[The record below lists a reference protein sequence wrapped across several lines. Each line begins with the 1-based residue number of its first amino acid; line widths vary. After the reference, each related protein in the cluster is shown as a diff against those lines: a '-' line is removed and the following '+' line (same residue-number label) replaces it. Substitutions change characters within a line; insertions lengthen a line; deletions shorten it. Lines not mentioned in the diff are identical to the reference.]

1 MKTVWRYGFYRID
14 RLSDHEYSELFNE
27 DKEYQY
33 SFRMTTEN
41 LKDSHEIY
49 ALRYG
54 DKDIAS
60 LAIEYLY
67 TDDLLSRA
75 IFIVGFQRNKFFPEF
90 KGQGS
95 ILLEWVIDTFKSDSE
110 IFLYPDT
117 EGLEKYYSEFGFV
130 VCDSNEI
137 SVFERK
143 YGFTYLDE
151 YLLMRYGGF
160 NMERESYRGSY
171 GGRQSLY
178 LASEQQFR
186 EYIGNDTLTDEL
198 IKELQSGNAEF
209 HRSRNGVTEYTYS
222 LVFDDGIPDVTD
234 DYTVVSLSYFFDL
247 VDVDS
252 VELEEDLD
260 WSEAEKAYSVSVG

>member
-1 MKTVWRYGFYRID
+1 MKTVWKDGFYRID
-14 RLSDHEYSELFNE
+14 RLSDKEYGELFNE

-54 DKDIAS
+54 NKDIAS

-67 TDDLLSRA
+67 TDDLLSKA

-90 KGQGS
+90 KGYGS
-95 ILLEWVIDTFKSDSE
+95 LLLEWVIYTFKSDSE

-130 VCDSNEI
+130 VCDSDEI

-151 YLLMRYGGF
+151 YSLMRYRGF
-160 NMERESYRGSY
+160 YMERGNYSD
-171 GGRQSLY
+171 RQSLY
-178 LASEQQFR
+178 LASEQSFR
-186 EYIGNDTLTDEL
+186 EYIGNDTLSDEL
-198 IKELQSGNAEF
+198 IKELQSGNAGF
-209 HRSRNGVTEYTYS
+209 YRSMNGVTEYTYS

-234 DYTVVSLSYFFDL
+234 VYTVVSISYLFDST
-247 VDVDS
+247 DVDS

-260 WSEAEKAYSVSVG
+260 WSGAEKAYSVSVG